1 VPVTTSSTP
10 VAGATDSTVSVLAAE
25 DVSYSYRSAPA
36 LANVSLH
43 VGPGEFVALVGPN
56 GSGKSTLVRLL
67 LGLLVPDAGTVRLF
81 GVDAR
86 ALRDRWRVGYVPQ
99 RAAATSDLPATVRE
113 VVSAGRLGRSGW
125 HARLRKADWE
135 AIDHALEEV
144 DLTAVR
150 DRRVGELS
158 GGQQQRVFIAKAL
171 AAEPD
176 LLVADEPVAGV
187 DAESQRRF
195 RDSLSHLVREHGGAV
210 LLVSHELGAV
220 ADDLDRV
227 VVLKKR
233 VLFDG
238 APSELAARGVSLGV
252 HAEDLP
258 LWLERL
264 H

>member
-1 VPVTTSSTP
+1 M
-10 VAGATDSTVSVLAAE
+10 SVLEAE
-25 DVSYSYRSAPA
+25 AVSFRYNADPV
-36 LANVSLH
+36 LDGVSLR
-43 VGPGEFVALVGPN
+43 VAPGEFVALVGPN

-67 LGLLVPDAGTVRLF
+67 LGLIAPDAGSVRLF
-81 GVDAR
+81 GEDAR
-86 ALRDRWRVGYVPQ
+86 ALRERWRVGYVPQ
-99 RAAATSDLPATVRE
+99 RPAAINDLPATVRE

-125 HARLRKADWE
+125 HGRLRAPDWE
-135 AIDHALEEV
+135 AIDHAIEEV
-144 DLTAVR
+144 DLVALR
-150 DRRVGELS
+150 DRRLSELS

-195 RDSLSHLVREHGGAV
+195 RESLAPLVLEHGGAV

-227 VVLKKR
+227 VVLKQR

-238 APSELAARGVSLGV
+238 PPSELAATGVSLGV

-264 H
+264 R